1 MVPATA
7 GNIGIYGFG
16 AAAHILIQVAVADGK
31 SVYAFTRP
39 GDTEAQN
46 FALRLG
52 AAWAGDSTTPA
63 PVLLDAGII
72 FAPVGALVPKA
83 LADTCKGGVIVC
95 GGIHMSDIPS
105 FPYHLLWQERMVRSV
120 ANLTRTDGTGFLER
134 AAQAHIHTSIQEF
147 ALEEANTALEAL
159 RNGRVQGAAVLV
171 MRTE

>member
-1 MVPATA
+1 MVPETA
-7 GNIGIYGFG
+7 AHIGIYGFG

-39 GDTEAQN
+39 GDTEAQD

-83 LADTCKGGVIVC
+83 LADACKGGVIVC
-95 GGIHMSDIPS
+95 GGIHMSDI
-105 FPYHLLWQERMVRSV
+105 
-120 ANLTRTDGTGFLER
+120 
-134 AAQAHIHTSIQEF
+134 
-147 ALEEANTALEAL
+147 
-159 RNGRVQGAAVLV
+159 AAVSI
-171 MRTE
+171 